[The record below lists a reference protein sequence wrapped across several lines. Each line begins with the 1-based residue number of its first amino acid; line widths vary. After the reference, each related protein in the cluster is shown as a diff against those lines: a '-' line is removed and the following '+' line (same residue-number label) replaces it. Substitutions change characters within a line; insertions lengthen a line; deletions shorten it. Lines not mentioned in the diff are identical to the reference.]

1 MIKLSKKTREKID
14 NYYAQQRK
22 SDKSRTSGDRKR
34 TSSDK

>member
-1 MIKLSKKTREKID
+1 MIKISKKTREKIE

-22 SDKSRTSGDRKR
+22 SDKGRTSGDRKR